1 MKNFN
6 LENFSKALGNDLT
19 AVNRNSIESAHDAFD
34 KFEEMFHLVV
44 TKFAPLKKPSRKEKR
59 RSQKLWMSSEL
70 LNLVKQK
77 NKLFK
82 QLHKKFNQ
90 DIFQKYKKQKNALNR
105 EIKRAKENYY
115 KDLIDDSKGS
125 SNTL

>member
-1 MKNFN
+1 
-6 LENFSKALGNDLT
+6 
-19 AVNRNSIESAHDAFD
+19 
-34 KFEEMFHLVV
+34 MFHLVV
-44 TKFAPLKKPSRKEKR
+44 NKFAPLKKPSRKEKR
-59 RSQKLWMSSEL
+59 LSQKLWMSREL

-90 DIFQKYKKQKNALNR
+90 DIFQKCKKQRNALNR

-115 KDLIDDSKGS
+115 KDLVDDSKGN
-125 SNTL
+125 SNTLWKIIGELANLKKIKRHFLIK